1 MAPVAREHEVVL
13 PHGRRVDGAQFA
25 PVYLVYFGVFGQPL
39 HVAYYAVAV
48 GFLGVARSRK

>member
-13 PHGRRVDGAQFA
+13 PHGHRVDGAQFG

-39 HVAYYAVAV
+39 HVAYYVVV
-48 GFLGVARSRK
+48 GRFLSAARGRK